1 MKITN
6 KKFCSIFSVLCVG
19 LLLFT
24 GLTAGAAERSSGD
37 LKVSGGEYGKD
48 YRYEGNTL
56 LILTD
61 RPMTISGTTKK
72 EGIRIKEGTDA
83 VLTLKGLDIRSGS
96 GCALDA
102 GDGRL
107 SLKLSGSNY
116 IKSGAKYPGI
126 WVRDGASVTVS
137 GGKQDS
143 LMVFGGSQCAG
154 IGSEKGEAF
163 GEIVVTG
170 GTITAT
176 GGARAAGI
184 GNGYQGAGGAIQL
197 KGGRV
202 NAFGGAGAAD
212 LGCPQEGYGSGS
224 TVLDGDSLLNADRIG
239 DGFDFRKGILLS
251 GKQAEICGK
260 VQLSYPLTIKTG
272 QVMVIPRDS
281 TLVIPEGLEC
291 VNQGEIYVYGKLDV
305 SGTLK
310 NGGEIYDYDGTLSRE
325 PGITGNQVTVRDI
338 YDISLLNGSVLFT
351 EDGYE
356 QGGMDF
362 TAENGAG
369 GVYTVHGEGMETDA
383 GITVADGVRVD
394 LILEDAKLAPEKEY
408 ALSLGDGASAV
419 LILSGDNYFLGGKD
433 ALSGCILTGKDAV
446 LELKGSG
453 SLTTESQ
460 NGGKI
465 ILRGN
470 GDDSGIP
477 AEGTEE
483 ENDGEEAPED
493 GADKEKEPGPVSG
506 EEAYAV
512 PVTENAGQ
520 MEILLPREELELLVD
535 ERRAVAVRGKML
547 EIVLDW
553 RAVREV
559 LEGTAGDAGIRIRPF
574 TPGQTFTNA
583 ILYIGERPVY
593 DIQVI
598 DIAAGSE
605 KNVNIHFKEGTA
617 TVSIPYRK
625 PAGEDIRKL
634 YLVYVGA
641 DNTLDWL
648 KDSYYDETEE
658 TMVSSVKHFSV
669 YGVGYQIG

>member
-1 MKITN
+1 MKNTG
-6 KKFCSIFSVLCVG
+6 KKFCSTLAVLFVS
-19 LLLFT
+19 LLLFG

-37 LKVSGGEYGKD
+37 LKVSGGEYGED
-48 YRYEGNTL
+48 YRYEGNVL

-83 VLTLKGLDIRSGS
+83 TLTLKGLDIRSGS

-102 GDGRL
+102 GDGTV

-126 WVRDGASVTVS
+126 WVRDGARVTVS

-163 GEIVVTG
+163 GEIVVSG

-184 GNGYQGAGGAIQL
+184 GNGFQGGGGTIRL

-202 NAFGGAGAAD
+202 NSYGGAGAAD
-212 LGCPQEGYGSGS
+212 LGCPQEDYGSGS

-239 DGFDFRKGILLS
+239 DGFDFRKGILFS
-251 GKQAEICGK
+251 GNQAEIRGK
-260 VQLSYPLTIKTG
+260 VQLSYPLTVKTG

-281 TLVIPEGLEC
+281 TLVIPDGLEC
-291 VNQGEIYVYGKLDV
+291 VNQGEIYVYGKLDA

-338 YDISLLNGSVLFT
+338 YDIYLQNGSVLFT

-362 TAENGAG
+362 TPKDGSG
-369 GVYTVHGEGMETDA
+369 GVYTVHGEGKETDA
-383 GITVADGVRVD
+383 GIAVADGVRVD
-394 LILEDAKLAPEKEY
+394 FILEEVRLAPEKEY
-408 ALSLGDGASAV
+408 ALSLGEGSAAV
-419 LILSGDNYFLGGKD
+419 LLLSGDNYFLGGKD

-470 GDDSGIP
+470 GDDSGTP
-477 AEGTEE
+477 AEEPEE
-483 ENDGEEAPED
+483 ESDEEEPGQEESSGEEE
-493 GADKEKEPGPVSG
+493 SG
-506 EEAYAV
+506 SKRREEAYAA
-512 PVTENAGQ
+512 PVTEDAER
-520 MEILLPREELELLVD
+520 MEILLPRDELELLVD
-535 ERRAVAVRGKML
+535 ERREVAVRGEML
-547 EIVLDW
+547 EIILDW

-559 LEGTAGDAGIRIRPF
+559 LEGTVGDAAIRIRPF
-574 TPGQTFTNA
+574 MPEQKFTNA
-583 ILYIGERPVY
+583 ILYIGKRPVY

-598 DIAAGSE
+598 DMTAGSE

-648 KDSYYDETEE
+648 KDSYYDETAE
-658 TMVSSVKHFSV
+658 TMVSRVKHFSV
-669 YGVGYQIG
+669 YGVGYQTG